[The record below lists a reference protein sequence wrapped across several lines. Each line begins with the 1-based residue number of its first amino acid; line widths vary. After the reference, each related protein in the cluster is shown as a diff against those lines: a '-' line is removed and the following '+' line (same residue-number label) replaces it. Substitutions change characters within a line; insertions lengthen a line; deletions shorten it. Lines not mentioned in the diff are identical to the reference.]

1 MRYCPFL
8 YTQSLSLS
16 IILSFVKFF
25 LLCLIRAPSQSV
37 WTWQLILHTLSL
49 SILMG
54 PAWLNFWGFV
64 GDYLPTGPWIFE
76 IIILKKEVSE
86 GKLEY
91 RRKSEQS
98 ATQSDFPMTW
108 QYNTPKL
115 FGLCFLCVKSWL
127 RTCSNKDVL
136 KMAKMNF
143 PARKP
148 VFTNRKSN
156 SLKTQIKID

>member
-1 MRYCPFL
+1 MR

-16 IILSFVKFF
+16 LILSFVKFF
-25 LLCLIRAPSQSV
+25 LLCLIRASSQSV

-49 SILMG
+49 SVLMG
-54 PAWLNFWGFV
+54 HAWLNLWGFI
-64 GDYLPTGPWIFE
+64 GDYLPTGPWRFK

-91 RRKSEQS
+91 RRESEQS
-98 ATQSDFPMTW
+98 ATQSDFPMTL
-108 QYNTPKL
+108 QYYYARNTLKS
-115 FGLCFLCVKSWL
+115 FGLCFRCVKSWL
-127 RTCSNKDVL
+127 RTCSNKHVL